1 MGTAAAEGPRRGS
14 GVHAAA
20 SAQAP
25 LAFSFRWR
33 KTLCLGFWQIVFLTA
48 TSRGFLRAP
57 RPISIPL
64 PLQGRLPGFALRAPG
79 GAGARRA
86 PSRWFTKCV
95 SEIVGDCPKG
105 VKGCSLY
112 SPTKTTQPL

>member
-20 SAQAP
+20 SAEAP

-48 TSRGFLRAP
+48 TSRGLLRGP
-57 RPISIPL
+57 RPVSSPL
-64 PLQGRLPGFALRAPG
+64 PLRGRLPGFTLRALG
-79 GAGARRA
+79 GGGSAG
-86 PSRWFTKCV
+86 TK
-95 SEIVGDCPKG
+95 
-105 VKGCSLY
+105 
-112 SPTKTTQPL
+112 PLVH